1 MILHSTRTLLERYRS
16 VLLFMSFM
24 SDEVT
29 MMTSSAEGQ
38 MSLMHRYTIL
48 RPGGG
53 GGRVHISREH
63 PPSLSDDPPCMPPCR
78 CHPTPIH
85 ACPQACNPRLG
96 ALYPSPLP
104 LRHPPPQVGVLVL
117 EQLGRGEEHL
127 RGLFLHTQEGSGATH
142 SQVPPHVL
150 RQLRHMKAS
159 APPQYAYLA

>member
-63 PPSLSDDPPCMPPCR
+63 PPSLSDDPPCIPPCR
-78 CHPTPIH
+78 CHPTPH
-85 ACPQACNPRLG
+85 ACMPPCRCHPPPPPCMLAHKLATPGLKSFTL
-96 ALYPSPLP
+96 APSPLR
-104 LRHPPPQVGVLVL
+104 LHPPPQVSVLVL
-117 EQLGRGEEHL
+117 EQLGGGKEHL
-127 RGLFLHTQEGSGATH
+127 GGLFLHKQEGSG
-142 SQVPPHVL
+142 PHT
-150 RQLRHMKAS
+150 RK
-159 APPQYAYLA
+159 